1 MTSPHRQLGAFL
13 TGTEAKQLADR
24 LDAGD
29 TITRAL
35 AVVGAGRRRSVSGLL
50 VSAGLGSTERSRT
63 IGFLRGIEGAHSH
76 PTTITPVWTAP
87 DNHAQHG
94 QLTATIE
101 HFVRAAHESVVCST
115 FNFQRSSVQWTV
127 LREVTARTE
136 VDVRVYLDGNAAA
149 RGSTNTPT
157 CIEIATELNGASVF
171 RTKPTD
177 GVRNHAKFIA
187 VDHQYVIV
195 TSANFSYSAEHRN
208 VELGLL
214 LENPLLTQSIERQMR
229 LMEGEVYEL
238 VRPYF

>member
-1 MTSPHRQLGAFL
+1 MNSPHRELGAFI

-29 TITRAL
+29 TLTRAL
-35 AVVGAGRRRSVSGLL
+35 VVVGSGRRSSVSGLL
-50 VSAGLGSTERSRT
+50 ANAGLGPNDRSAT
-63 IGFLRGIEGAHSH
+63 IGYLRGIEGAHSH

-87 DNHAQHG
+87 DNLAQHG
-94 QLTATIE
+94 QLTATVE

-127 LREVTARTE
+127 LREVATRTE
-136 VDVRVYLDGNAAA
+136 VEVRVYVDGNATA
-149 RGSTNTPT
+149 GGFVNTPT
-157 CIEIATELNGASVF
+157 CQEIAAELDGATVF
-171 RTKPTD
+171 RTKPAD
-177 GVRNHAKFIA
+177 CVRNHAKFIA

-229 LMEGEVYEL
+229 LMERDVYQL
-238 VRPYF
+238 VRP

>member
-1 MTSPHRQLGAFL
+1 MTSPHRDLGALL

-35 AVVGAGRRRSVSGLL
+35 SVVGAGRRLSVSGLL
-50 VSAGLGSTERSRT
+50 ENAGLGSNERSTT
-63 IGFLRGIEGAHSH
+63 IHFLRGIEGAHSH

-87 DNHAQHG
+87 NNLAQHG

-115 FNFQRSSVQWTV
+115 FNFQRSSMQWTV
-127 LREVTARTE
+127 LREVAIRPE
-136 VDVRVYLDGNAAA
+136 VDVRVYVDGNAASH
-149 RGSTNTPT
+149 RSTNTPT
-157 CIEIATELNGASVF
+157 ISEIATELSGASVF
-171 RTKPTD
+171 RTDPNG

-187 VDHQYVIV
+187 IDHQYVIV

-214 LENPLLTQSIERQMR
+214 LESPLLTQSIERQMR
-229 LMEGEVYEL
+229 SMELDVYRL
-238 VRPYF
+238 VRP